1 MSLFFFLLFLDKW
14 STENML
20 LLARGNFGE
29 VLTAFESD
37 QLKLIIGNR
46 DVRIFV
52 SKILVSAGM

>member
-1 MSLFFFLLFLDKW
+1 
-14 STENML
+14 ML